1 MIKNNKDKIFACL
14 KCTNMMIFM
23 FMGLQMFHR
32 TYRILYRSVF
42 PPDVE
47 LSHIKSDIFHKHLLQ
62 PTNFCKLFAHGYQM
76 SDCIRSL
83 AIRRIYLTD
92 VSSCVEFLHTNISE
106 NLSEVSKEINNLSL
120 DRCNA
125 LVKAKTLRM
134 VTWDKHIF

>member
-1 MIKNNKDKIFACL
+1 MISACL

-76 SDCIRSL
+76 SDCIRSS

-92 VSSCVEFLHTNISE
+92 VSSCVEYLHTYISE
-106 NLSEVSKEINNLSL
+106 NLSEVSKETWRNQQSL
-120 DRCNA
+120 MGPLTRCNA

>member
-1 MIKNNKDKIFACL
+1 MHKHDD
-14 KCTNMMIFM
+14 
-23 FMGLQMFHR
+23 
-32 TYRILYRSVF
+32 LYVYGSANVSQNIQNPLSFCF

-92 VSSCVEFLHTNISE
+92 VSSCVEYLHTNISE
-106 NLSEVSKEINNLSL
+106 NLSEVSEEINSLSWE
-120 DRCNA
+120 RCNV